1 MVTKFGRNHSVR
13 ERRITIK
20 LIALLIIL
28 LLAGCRE
35 SNDPVTDPATDVPS
49 TSTTAAQ
56 ATATE
61 PPAATNAPQLP
72 TATSLPTPTTVPDA
86 LPTATPVS
94 AETPTQQATPPDAN
108 TDDISFA
115 NVAVLAVPTD
125 AVYVANADEIRAAMR
140 ELKALDI
147 NIIFQLFPADSTV
160 ADWRS
165 FLDIAAEE
173 GMLVDLGM
181 EDGSPRWN
189 GADFDLGPYETL
201 LRELADHPALYA
213 VAIIDEPYHKK
224 HNFEITTDR
233 LQLLYR
239 QSKALA
245 PDLPVHVGFSRE
257 IWKAAE
263 GRYGPEYSFAPGLCD
278 ICAVSTLEFRNYGD
292 GNFFDAETALN
303 NHLASRETIRR
314 LAPDSQI
321 WTTVQAFGSVNTTDN
336 GEGGTYYMPSADEL
350 QEMLALLFSDE
361 LQAAGALDGVMW
373 QQWASRYTDQDS
385 KQYTLSDPEFAA
397 HRELMKQ
404 VGENA
409 GFTP

>member
-1 MVTKFGRNHSVR
+1 MTTEFGRKHDFNWLRGLLVLS
-13 ERRITIK
+13 
-20 LIALLIIL
+20 ALLFIL
-28 LLAGCRE
+28 FLVACRE
-35 SNDPVTDPATDVPS
+35 SDDLATAPAT
-49 TSTTAAQ
+49 AAPIATEQ
-56 ATATE
+56 AVATAT
-61 PPAATNAPQLP
+61 ATAQPP
-72 TATSLPTPTTVPDA
+72 TATPLPTPTTAPDVS
-86 LPTATPVS
+86 PTATLVS
-94 AETPTQQATPPDAN
+94 AETPTQQATPVGVKP
-108 TDDISFA
+108 DDIPFA

-125 AVYVANADEIRAAMR
+125 ASYVANADEIRAAMR
-140 ELKALDI
+140 ELKALGI
-147 NIIFQLFPADSTV
+147 NIIFQLFPSDSTV

-173 GMLVDLGM
+173 GMQVDIGM
-181 EDGSPRWN
+181 EDRSPRWN
-189 GADFDLGPYETL
+189 GTDFDLGPYDTL
-201 LRELADHPALYA
+201 LRELGDHPALYA

-233 LQLLYR
+233 LQILYQ

-257 IWKAAE
+257 IWKADE
-263 GRYGPEYSFAPGLCD
+263 GRYGSEYSFAPGQCD
-278 ICAVSTLEFRNYGD
+278 ICAVSTLEFRNYGQ
-292 GNFFDAETALN
+292 GNFFDVETAAN

-314 LAPDSQI
+314 LAPNSQI
-321 WTTVQAFGSVNTTDN
+321 WTTVQTFGSVNTTDN
-336 GEGGTYYMPSADEL
+336 NEGGTYYMPSADEL

-397 HRELMKQ
+397 HRDMMKQ